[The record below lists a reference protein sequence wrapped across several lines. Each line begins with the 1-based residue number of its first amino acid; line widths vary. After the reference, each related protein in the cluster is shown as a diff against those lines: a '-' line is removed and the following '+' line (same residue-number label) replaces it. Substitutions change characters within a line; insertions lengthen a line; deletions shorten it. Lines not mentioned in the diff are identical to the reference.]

1 MHGARPLRQDR
12 AMKGESETAGEVR
25 ARAPSYSARVTLY
38 AARTT
43 LRACATQARVKL
55 SDARDLA
62 GMRDA
67 GATSSRGIPLN
78 PTYPT

>member
-12 AMKGESETAGEVR
+12 AMKGESETATAGEVC
-25 ARAPSYSARVTLY
+25 ARAPSYSARVTSY

-62 GMRDA
+62 GMRD
-67 GATSSRGIPLN
+67 TSSRGIPLN

>member
-12 AMKGESETAGEVR
+12 VMKGESETATAGEVR
-25 ARAPSYSARVTLY
+25 ARAPSYSAR
-38 AARTT
+38 TT
-43 LRACATQARVKL
+43 PRACATQARVKL

-67 GATSSRGIPLN
+67 GARDTIPRN
-78 PTYPT
+78 PT